1 MRGSVPAVAGPG
13 ATDMWWAVAAAVL
26 VGFGVGW
33 AVSGRRHRAGP
44 TAAEPVVSASPSEPL
59 VDEVLD
65 ALHFGVAISGRDGR
79 HEFKNAAAR
88 GFDRTHAG
96 VLIDDAIRRHL
107 ARGLVGITSEEVV
120 ELHGPP
126 AEVFIIRSTALP
138 SGGSVSFVEDVSERR
153 RTERMRTDFVA
164 NVSHELR
171 TPIGALSVLAEALV
185 DADDSE
191 IVRRI
196 VDRMQGEAERASRTI
211 DDLLELSEIESGS
224 EHDFGPVRLGEV
236 VRDSVGR
243 VAELSAR
250 RAITISMLDP
260 VDSDGPRAEGL
271 VVRGDA
277 GKLVSAVGNVVE
289 NAVKYSDPGDVVQVR
304 VRRSDTWGEVVIA
317 DEGRGIPRQDL
328 DRIFERF
335 YRVDQARSRSTGGTG
350 LGLSIVRNIATM
362 HGGTVSV
369 DSVEGE
375 GTTFVLRLP
384 LIGADDAVL
393 DDAVPGGPA
402 VGPADGEEIA

>member
-1 MRGSVPAVAGPG
+1 MWITVVAV
-13 ATDMWWAVAAAVL
+13 AVAASGL
-26 VGFGVGW
+26 GW
-33 AVSGRRHRAGP
+33 VAGRRRQHPESPP
-44 TAAEPVVSASPSEPL
+44 TRPTTPPEPL
-59 VDEVLD
+59 VGEVLD
-65 ALHFGVAISGRDGR
+65 ALHFGVAVSGRDGR

-88 GFDRTHAG
+88 EVARTHAG

-126 AEVFIIRSTALP
+126 AEVFIVRSVALP

-153 RTERMRTDFVA
+153 RTERMRTDFIA

-171 TPIGALSVLAEALV
+171 TPIGALSVLAETLV
-185 DADDSE
+185 DADDRE
-191 IVRRI
+191 VVRRI
-196 VDRMQGEAERASRTI
+196 VGRMQGEAERASRTI

-224 EHDFGPVRLGEV
+224 ERDFGPVRLGDV

-250 RAITISMLDP
+250 NEIAISMLDP
-260 VDSDGPRAEGL
+260 VDGDGPRAEGL

-304 VRRSDTWGEVVIA
+304 VRGTEGWGEVVVA

-335 YRVDQARSRSTGGTG
+335 YRVDRARSRATGGTG
-350 LGLSIVRNIATM
+350 LGLSIVRNIANL
-362 HGGTVSV
+362 HGGSVAV
-369 DSVEGE
+369 DSVEGA

-384 LIGADDAVL
+384 LIDDAADVAPGDSDGMRT
-393 DDAVPGGPA
+393 DD
-402 VGPADGEEIA
+402 EEIA

>member
-1 MRGSVPAVAGPG
+1 MWVAVAV
-13 ATDMWWAVAAAVL
+13 AVAVAA
-26 VGFGVGW
+26 GFALGRVT
-33 AVSGRRHRAGP
+33 ADRRRHGEARVPEATLTTTP
-44 TAAEPVVSASPSEPL
+44 PEPL

-88 GFDRTHAG
+88 EVARTHAG

-107 ARGLVGITSEEVV
+107 ARGLVGISSEEVV

-126 AEVFIIRSTALP
+126 AEVFIVRSVALP

-185 DADDSE
+185 DADDRE
-191 IVRRI
+191 VVHRI

-224 EHDFGPVRLGEV
+224 ERDFGPVRLGEV

-250 RAITISMLDP
+250 REITISMLDP
-260 VDSDGPRAEGL
+260 VDGGAPRAEGL
-271 VVRGDA
+271 VVLGDA

-304 VRRSDTWGEVVIA
+304 VRRVDGWGEVVIT

-335 YRVDQARSRSTGGTG
+335 YRVDRARSRATGGTG
-350 LGLSIVRNIATM
+350 LGLSIVRNIANM
-362 HGGTVSV
+362 HGGSVSV
-369 DSVEGE
+369 DSTEGE

-384 LIGADDAVL
+384 LVAGAAGAASDDEGAMPTR
-393 DDAVPGGPA
+393 D
-402 VGPADGEEIA
+402 EEIA

>member
-1 MRGSVPAVAGPG
+1 MWVAV
-13 ATDMWWAVAAAVL
+13 VAA
-26 VGFGVGW
+26 GVMAAFALGW
-33 AVSGRRHRAGP
+33 AFGRRRPHEA
-44 TAAEPVVSASPSEPL
+44 TAIEPALSTIPPEPL

-88 GFDRTHAG
+88 EVALTHAG

-126 AEVFIIRSTALP
+126 AEVFIVRSVALP

-153 RTERMRTDFVA
+153 RTERMRTDFIA

-171 TPIGALSVLAEALV
+171 TPIGALSVLAETLV
-185 DADDSE
+185 DADDQDV
-191 IVRRI
+191 VRRI
-196 VDRMQGEAERASRTI
+196 VGRMQGEAERASRTI

-224 EHDFGPVRLGEV
+224 ERDFGPVRLGDV

-250 RAITISMLDP
+250 LEIAISMLDP
-260 VDSDGPRAEGL
+260 VDGDGPRAAGL

-289 NAVKYSDPGDVVQVR
+289 NAVKYSDRGDVVQVR
-304 VRRSDTWGEVVIA
+304 VRSVDGWGEVVVA

-335 YRVDQARSRSTGGTG
+335 YRVDRARARSTGGTG
-350 LGLSIVRNIATM
+350 LGLSIVRNIAHL
-362 HGGTVSV
+362 HGGSVAV

-384 LIGADDAVL
+384 LIDDTADVSPGDANVTVT
-393 DDAVPGGPA
+393 DD
-402 VGPADGEEIA
+402 EEIA